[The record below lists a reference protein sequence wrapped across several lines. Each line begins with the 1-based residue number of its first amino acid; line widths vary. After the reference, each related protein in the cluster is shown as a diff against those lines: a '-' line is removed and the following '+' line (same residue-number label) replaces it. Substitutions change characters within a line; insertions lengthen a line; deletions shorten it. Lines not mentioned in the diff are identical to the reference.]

1 MPSCYTF
8 HHHQATCHWLI
19 AHPAIPRSISRLTQH
34 FAKVEATA
42 HSGSPR
48 PSHGYRYTRKRISTL
63 IAVDDRWLLAL
74 PVSVRW
80 LPVSVQYANRTDT
93 TIVSYRDC
101 AIFSAFGKEFPKF
114 CSLVY
119 SGGLSRDLDE
129 IFVEIQDPSKWFHQ
143 ENKSCDFLRVF
154 LLGAFSPGFE
164 ERRSSFRDLTI

>member
-1 MPSCYTF
+1 MF
-8 HHHQATCHWLI
+8 DL
-19 AHPAIPRSISRLTQH
+19 AINTTLDQKPKVAAQTLFPPLYCADFSIPG
-34 FAKVEATA
+34 K
-42 HSGSPR
+42 
-48 PSHGYRYTRKRISTL
+48 
-63 IAVDDRWLLAL
+63 
-74 PVSVRW
+74 
-80 LPVSVQYANRTDT
+80 
-93 TIVSYRDC
+93 RDC